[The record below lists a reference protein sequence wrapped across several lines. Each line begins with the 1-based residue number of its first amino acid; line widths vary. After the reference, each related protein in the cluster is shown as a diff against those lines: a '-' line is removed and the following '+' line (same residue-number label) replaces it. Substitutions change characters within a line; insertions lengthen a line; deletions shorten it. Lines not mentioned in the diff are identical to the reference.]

1 MQTDEEEQ
9 TREQEREQEREQTR
23 EAVIKPQK
31 TAVVTGGVRGIGRA
45 ISEALK
51 QEGYRVYALY
61 SKDEE
66 SAAQAQKEG
75 IVCVRADVREEAE
88 VTAFF
93 SILKRVD
100 VLVNNAGV
108 SFAAQI
114 QDTSAD
120 MFDEIY
126 AVNVRGAFLCAR
138 EAAKKMI
145 AQKSGLIVNISSV
158 WGEVGGS
165 CESAYSATK
174 GALLAFTK
182 ALAKELGYSGIRVNS
197 VSPGVIDT
205 AMNARYSAA
214 DLAALT
220 EEIPLGRLGLTSDV
234 AQAVLALVRNEYI
247 TGADIPV
254 NGGFSI
260 V

>member
-1 MQTDEEEQ
+1 MRTEREEERKQ
-9 TREQEREQEREQTR
+9 AEQTPK
-23 EAVIKPQK
+23 IQK

-45 ISEALK
+45 IAAALK

-75 IVCVRADVREEAE
+75 IICVRADVREEAE
-88 VTAFF
+88 ITAFF
-93 SILKRVD
+93 SVLKRVD

-108 SFAAQI
+108 SYAAQI
-114 QDTSAD
+114 QDTSAEL
-120 MFDEIY
+120 FDEIY

-145 AQKSGLIVNISSV
+145 PQKSGSIVNISSV

-165 CESAYSATK
+165 CESAYSASK

-205 AMNARYSAA
+205 AMNARYSKEE
-214 DLAALT
+214 LSALK
-220 EEIPLGRLGLTSDV
+220 EEIPVGRLGLASDV
-234 AQAVLALVRNEYI
+234 AAAVLALLRNEYI

-254 NGGFSI
+254 NGGFS
-260 V
+260 VV

>member
-1 MQTDEEEQ
+1 MQTEREEKTEEE
-9 TREQEREQEREQTR
+9 TAR
-23 EAVIKPQK
+23 EARKV
-31 TAVVTGGVRGIGRA
+31 AVVTGGVRGIGRA
-45 ISEALK
+45 IATALK
-51 QEGYRVYALY
+51 QAGYRVYALY
-61 SKDEE
+61 SKDGE
-66 SAAQAQKEG
+66 SAAQTQKEG
-75 IVCVRADVREEAE
+75 IVCVRADVRDEAE
-88 VTAFF
+88 ITAFF
-93 SILKRVD
+93 SVLKRVD

-114 QDTSAD
+114 QDTSAE
-120 MFDEIY
+120 MLDELY

-145 AQKSGLIVNISSV
+145 PQKSGLIVNVSSV

-174 GALLAFTK
+174 GALLALTK

-205 AMNARYSAA
+205 AMNARYSAEEM
-214 DLAALT
+214 AALK
-220 EEIPLGRLGLTSDV
+220 EEIPLGRLGQPADV
-234 AQAVLALVRNEYI
+234 AAAIVSLVTNEYV

-254 NGGFSI
+254 NGGFS
-260 V
+260 VV

>member
-1 MQTDEEEQ
+1 MNGENEEI
-9 TREQEREQEREQTR
+9 R
-23 EAVIKPQK
+23 QK
-31 TAVVTGGVRGIGRA
+31 KIAVVTGGVRGIGKA
-45 ISEALK
+45 VAMALK
-51 QEGYRVYALY
+51 ERGYTVYALY
-61 SKDEE
+61 SRDEK

-75 IVCVRADVREEAE
+75 LICVRADVRSEEE
-88 VTAFF
+88 ITAFF
-93 SILKRVD
+93 SVLKRVD
-100 VLVNNAGV
+100 VLVNNAGISV
-108 SFAAQI
+108 VAQL
-114 QDTSAD
+114 QDTTAEQ
-120 MFDEIY
+120 FDDLY

-145 AQKSGLIVNISSV
+145 SQKSGSIINVSSV

-174 GALLAFTK
+174 GALLALTK

-205 AMNARYSAA
+205 AMNARFSAEEI
-214 DLAALT
+214 AALK
-220 EEIPLGRLGLTSDV
+220 EEIPLGRLGAGDDV
-234 AQAVLALVRNEYI
+234 AKAVLSLIDCEYV
-247 TGADIPV
+247 TGADVPV